1 MVSRRAYL
9 GCSQLLHRHIGRYRR
24 SKHRKLLTASNTTR
38 HFVVRLFPVGNGAM
52 FMQNCRR
59 KLGLT
64 VRTMV
69 TCQSGVSITNFKD
82 VPCYELRPRGVMV
95 RVLARD
101 TKGRGFDSRPFHFQL
116 TAPWA
121 SCSHTH
127 MPLSPSS
134 IICYRGQEAVMPCGW
149 GGNRRSGVVL
159 AMRRRH

>member
-38 HFVVRLFPVGNGAM
+38 HLVVRLFPVGNGAM
-52 FMQNCRR
+52 FMQHCRR

-101 TKGRGFDSRPFHFQL
+101 TKGSRVRLPAVSLSANSALGKLFTHTCASVTKQYNLLPGSRGGDALRL
-116 TAPWA
+116 G
-121 SCSHTH
+121 
-127 MPLSPSS
+127 
-134 IICYRGQEAVMPCGW
+134 R
-149 GGNRRSGVVL
+149 
-159 AMRRRH
+159 